1 MRYLL
6 ALYILFFL
14 PRTSVCQDILY
25 LIDGTKMQVKVLE
38 VEQNDIK
45 YSSFGSTD
53 GSSYYVSKSLVV
65 LIFYENGTVLTIN
78 PFPPALEPKWY
89 EFFAKTKNLQTKEYD
104 PYYSNVNMI
113 SINALALANGDI
125 TILYDRDF
133 LYNRF
138 TFTGLMGY
146 NFNNRMGLLNL
157 LISDSKDF
165 AKKKLDSGL
174 GISYNFS
181 TTKRVQ
187 GSLGLQSKYM
197 TFDYKEMVDTT
208 NNQKNYRD
216 EKGYQLSFM
225 ITNGW
230 LFRVSSNFNFKIFT
244 SVGVPVH
251 SFELKPIYNGYP
263 KFYLGYCFGYRF

>member
-6 ALYILFFL
+6 GLYILFFL
-14 PRTSVCQDILY
+14 PHTSICQDILY
-25 LIDGTKMQVKVLE
+25 LIDGTKMQVKVIE

-45 YSSFGSTD
+45 YSSFESND
-53 GSSYYVSKSLVV
+53 GSSYYVSRNLVV
-65 LIFYENGTVLTIN
+65 LILYQNGTSQIIN
-78 PFPPALEPKWY
+78 PYPPSVDPQWY
-89 EFFAKTKNLQTKEYD
+89 EFFSKSKNIKSKDFDT
-104 PYYSNVNMI
+104 YYANPNMI
-113 SINALALANGDI
+113 SINALALANGDL

-133 LYNRF
+133 LNNRF

-146 NFNNRMGLLNL
+146 NFNSRMGLLNL
-157 LISDSKDF
+157 IISDSKDF
-165 AKKKLDSGL
+165 AKKKLDSGF
-174 GISYNFS
+174 GISYNFT

-187 GSLGLQSKYM
+187 GSIGLQSKYM
-197 TFDYKEMVDTT
+197 TFDYKEMIDTT
-208 NNQKNYRD
+208 NNSKNYRD

-251 SFELKPIYNGYP
+251 SFALKPIYNGYP